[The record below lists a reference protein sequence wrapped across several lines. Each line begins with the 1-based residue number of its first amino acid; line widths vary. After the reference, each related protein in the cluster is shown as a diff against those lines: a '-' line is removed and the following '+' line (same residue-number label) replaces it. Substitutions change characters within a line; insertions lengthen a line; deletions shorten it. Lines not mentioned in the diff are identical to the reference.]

1 MKHLIKQENVSGE
14 VIDKKKHVCVRNFS
28 INNLQIPDYV
38 QEVFDKL
45 LTLL

>member
-1 MKHLIKQENVSGE
+1 MKYLIKQENVSCE
-14 VIDKKKHVCVRNFS
+14 VLIKKKHVCVRNFI

-38 QEVFDKL
+38 KEVFDKL